1 MKFTTGKSVSGEIPS
16 QPPSAEVA
24 TQIAALATT
33 VNTASTAVATLASA
47 NSFQGLSNFAAAKAG
62 SLIFGPTAVYIA
74 SAALET
80 GVPVSIDFS
89 TGGLRA
95 KAFTG
100 GDDICLGFT
109 TTSALAAG
117 QDVTVAL
124 KGAFC
129 TIKRKSDQRVKI
141 RLTAALANVTTTNH
155 HVRFVD
161 SGDLDGNYNN
171 SELYSAAFDAGLGGT
186 WLVRADN
193 WSLETSYSSMYD
205 RLGIEYS
212 FDNTTFYNVSV
223 PWLWK
228 SATSSSPWST
238 SPGER
243 ANGYLWAGTPLTHE
257 QTGGYDTHPQTF
269 YPSSRYIRLTF
280 VSDGSET
287 RPGWDIDLKS
297 TLYGSNGTPLFLDDE
312 NPGFL
317 GDTPNGSALAQIM
330 SSNLEEDSV
339 YALVL

>member
-24 TQIAALATT
+24 TQIAALTSSVSSATT
-33 VNTASTAVATLASA
+33 TVTALASA
-47 NSFQGLSNFAAAKAG
+47 NSFGGLNSFDTAKAG
-62 SLIFGPTAVYIA
+62 NQVYGPTAVYIA
-74 SAALET
+74 SVALEI

-89 TGGLRA
+89 TGGLRV
-95 KAFTG
+95 KPFTG

-109 TTSALAAG
+109 TNAVAAG
-117 QDVTVAL
+117 EDVTVAT

-129 TIKRKSDQRVKI
+129 RIQRKTDQRVDI
-141 RLTAALANVTTTNH
+141 RLTAALASTTTTDR
-155 HVRFVD
+155 HVRFLD
-161 SGDLDGNYNN
+161 SGGIGGNYNN

-186 WLVRADN
+186 WLVRADS

-257 QTGGYDTHPQTF
+257 QTGGYESHPQEMNL
-269 YPSSRYIRLTF
+269 SGRYIRFTF

-287 RPGWDIDLKS
+287 RPGWDINLVS
-297 TLYGSNGTPLFLDDE
+297 TKYGSNGTPLYLDE
-312 NPGFL
+312 EHSGFVR
-317 GDTPNGSALAQIM
+317 DKINGPALAQIM
-330 SSNLEEDSV
+330 GSDLDDDTV